1 MRYFFLLGR
10 LVRALLEVFLF
21 FVTVAFLVA
30 GEGVVPPVFLLFFS
44 NAIVSSPLD
53 ICCLF

>member
-1 MRYFFLLGR
+1 MLFFLLGR

-44 NAIVSSPLD
+44 NAIVSSPLA